1 MCVFASEQCK
11 FTVRP
16 FYRLENHGAVP
27 CVSLQDHEY
36 GTPDEAT
43 DHPYAFSGE
52 KWEKDLGPLQEKL
65 LKYVLDKSL
74 PAAELIVKDDNIC
87 LTREDLWSLGL
98 NQCMEST
105 IGNACFKI
113 IREAAQK
120 HGKDVYIADMYV
132 VPTWKTMNVDP
143 LSSLPNNLC
152 SKDAILF
159 PAWSMQQNQLDHY
172 LLCVLLVVEREII
185 FLDSVLPGGFGDDSY
200 KTIFRHIAGQIDPRP
215 WTEKTGRSFDHFPQ
229 QTSGNYCGILIL
241 IYALCICT
249 NTPFIF
255 TENDVPLIRQ
265 WWCILLMERF
275 QIEGHGQRF
284 AFWTDKASRL
294 LQGTLQPLFRVSR
307 SITSD
312 IPPHV
317 QTMVNRTAQEK
328 KLVDFAVQDHGV
340 RQHLLVCLSHINNVC
355 YLQFAHCF
363 TITVL

>member
-1 MCVFASEQCK
+1 MENDECGPTLK
-11 FTVRP
+11 FTEQSV
-16 FYRLENHGAVP
+16 FQGCDFVP
-27 CVSLQDHEY
+27 CMEY
-36 GTPDEAT
+36 AT
-43 DHPYAFSGE
+43 
-52 KWEKDLGPLQEKL
+52 
-65 LKYVLDKSL
+65 
-74 PAAELIVKDDNIC
+74 
-87 LTREDLWSLGL
+87 
-98 NQCMEST
+98 EST
-105 IGNACFKI
+105 G
-113 IREAAQK
+113 
-120 HGKDVYIADMYV
+120 
-132 VPTWKTMNVDP
+132 
-143 LSSLPNNLC
+143 SLF
-152 SKDAILF
+152 A
-159 PAWSMQQNQLDHY
+159 
-172 LLCVLLVVEREII
+172 V
-185 FLDSVLPGGFGDDSY
+185 
-200 KTIFRHIAGQIDPRP
+200 HIAGQIDPRP

>member
-1 MCVFASEQCK
+1 M
-11 FTVRP
+11 
-16 FYRLENHGAVP
+16 ENNCMTIGFSK
-27 CVSLQDHEY
+27 CVSIINF
-36 GTPDEAT
+36 
-43 DHPYAFSGE
+43 FSHFM
-52 KWEKDLGPLQEKL
+52 
-65 LKYVLDKSL
+65 
-74 PAAELIVKDDNIC
+74 C
-87 LTREDLWSLGL
+87 
-98 NQCMEST
+98 
-105 IGNACFKI
+105 
-113 IREAAQK
+113 
-120 HGKDVYIADMYV
+120 
-132 VPTWKTMNVDP
+132 
-143 LSSLPNNLC
+143 
-152 SKDAILF
+152 
-159 PAWSMQQNQLDHY
+159 
-172 LLCVLLVVEREII
+172 
-185 FLDSVLPGGFGDDSY
+185 
-200 KTIFRHIAGQIDPRP
+200 RHIAGQIDPRP

-241 IYALCICT
+241 IVSILLSCDKQHFELLGIIERFIFLQYALCICT

-340 RQHLLVCLSHINNVC
+340 RQHLLCFWHFAFCLLTSVEKSLRSGSAESRRDHLYGCQCTWTRRKNRTPYFSI
-355 YLQFAHCF
+355 FRMS
-363 TITVL
+363 